1 MPTALA
7 KAKAIA
13 RALRAARREGQVP
26 EAIVLSPDAHDQLQ
40 TAALRYV
47 WSVPKPH
54 SMFGVP
60 VEVDPSVE
68 SWAVRMKQEVPY
80 TAVNSP
86 SSSSSRRAGVARRR
100 DQGGAT
106 DGTGPTNT
114 MQG

>member
-1 MPTALA
+1 M
-7 KAKAIA
+7 
-13 RALRAARREGQVP
+13 P

-68 SWAVRMKQEVPY
+68 SWAVRMQQEPPLM
-80 TAVNSP
+80 ASGLP
-86 SSSSSRRAGVARRR
+86 LLSSSRRAGVSPGR
-100 DQGGAT
+100 G
-106 DGTGPTNT
+106 
-114 MQG
+114 